1 MAAHTCAICDSSD
14 SKFCSLCH
22 SILYCSRECQKTDWP
37 LHKKVC
43 KKFTTL
49 PPRPSLLHRLAIH
62 FPADLKEPQLIWIN
76 CPQQIDDDDGS
87 VSESPDVDGIL
98 SKYDLPKHLDLF
110 EYLPITRNALRGFDL
125 SHKVEVICRDSFLS
139 DGSTPN
145 ICVEQTTGGKKIYDW
160 RGPIAVMRLR
170 WDGSDSKIYEDIT
183 ATDFR
188 VAVDYF
194 LSY

>member
-37 LHKKVC
+37 LHKMVC

-62 FPADLKEPQLIWIN
+62 FPAGSKESQLIWIN
-76 CPQQIDDDDGS
+76 CLQQIDDHDGS
-87 VSESPDVDGIL
+87 VWESPDVHSIL
-98 SKYDLPKHLDLF
+98 SNNAVAKHLNIF
-110 EYLPITRNALRGFDL
+110 EYKPITRNALRGFDL
-125 SHKVEVICRDSFLS
+125 SHTVEVICRDDFLS

-145 ICVEQTTGGKKIYDW
+145 ICVEQMTGGKKIYDW